1 MQTGTLRNCTCRSLS
16 YEMDASHRACD
27 PVPCVLIWRKMWLS
41 FDSSFMYRLRRDFK
55 GDYCDLEEYQGVKKL
70 LRTGCHCIL
79 FVVSSAVQRRVH
91 NARARRRACSRAEFK
106 IPVSLDFGGTANR
119 TSPSLVHHKIQHRR
133 GGAEKR
139 SALVLL
145 VAACCTG
152 HSTYLRLWMRLRN
165 S

>member
-27 PVPCVLIWRKMWLS
+27 PVPCVLIWRKTWLS

-106 IPVSLDFGGTANR
+106 SRCPWIS
-119 TSPSLVHHKIQHRR
+119 
-133 GGAEKR
+133 GAPR
-139 SALVLL
+139 IAQV
-145 VAACCTG
+145 
-152 HSTYLRLWMRLRN
+152 RLWYITTKYSTGAMVPRN
-165 S
+165 VVPSSSSWPHVAQDTQRICDCG